1 MDDLNKT
8 AEDDDKDL
16 RKKNK
21 GTKLP
26 VFGFKEHSGKS
37 GLPIPVSHTA
47 PKNIRPV
54 SASQRPLTPKF
65 RKKHVVQPQADI
77 IRKTPENATLN
88 RFGFQSNA
96 QVGPAH
102 KATESKKIS
111 DDGSVRVKI
120 NNLTT
125 PTGAMVTTSKFR
137 ETHFQS
143 DYFSPGVRCSTP
155 SVVKTAVKTSVTAA
169 PAKVTLHSSHLPRPQ
184 LPIKL
189 SRPNSATLIAPSVN
203 HGSPKYAKT
212 VANNE
217 AKARSRSCPKT
228 RPMDK
233 KTNNNQN
240 RFEMSTVRDG
250 LEVTEMIQLP
260 GFRNWPTNSA
270 APIKQNQDQ
279 RSLINK
285 RAETNNFEFSSSSD
299 EEDSTTH
306 GEEKMSRDLMRNEKS
321 GMSLALLGCD
331 QWNEGECEGEAMAT
345 DLLPEGATP
354 DDIGD
359 KSVIP
364 GIDQPL
370 RSVLL
375 TIEDQAFA
383 VLAALNSTELIED
396 EQSPED
402 LMSIS
407 PPLSEAND
415 LPSSKPTSLDLDK
428 AAKSAAGAAGSG
440 SGSPCTPTHPSHS
453 LSICSDERDYFD
465 DEIAD
470 QPGLV
475 FDDDTEPIS
484 VSAGPLSS
492 AATDEPPTTVL
503 DNPAPAPAVTQPPTS
518 NRNGILTQ
526 ENLAQSYVCHLLN
539 MSTNQCQSSM
549 YTSSPCE
556 SIASDDLVLD
566 FNRNDSSVSLELDN
580 DSRLANSHRTSNCTL
595 HSNFVSGSLS
605 PCSAISSS
613 PFRSSR
619 NSNINS
625 PFDNSFSDS
634 GIRLD
639 QNTYQHL
646 FQDIV
651 SIKTLLLRLKRV
663 LNQNELQINLSNP
676 SIKYYDSEEQ
686 DQLMD
691 LKRQLILLQQ
701 EMEEKNRK
709 ICILET
715 QIERYSE
722 KNLNASIDLSSLEKS
737 TSATQTERIKT

>member
-26 VFGFKEHSGKS
+26 VFGFKEHNGKS

-250 LEVTEMIQLP
+250 LEVTEMIPLP

-415 LPSSKPTSLDLDK
+415 LPSSKPTK
-428 AAKSAAGAAGSG
+428 
-440 SGSPCTPTHPSHS
+440 
-453 LSICSDERDYFD
+453 
-465 DEIAD
+465 
-470 QPGLV
+470 
-475 FDDDTEPIS
+475 
-484 VSAGPLSS
+484 
-492 AATDEPPTTVL
+492 
-503 DNPAPAPAVTQPPTS
+503 
-518 NRNGILTQ
+518 
-526 ENLAQSYVCHLLN
+526 
-539 MSTNQCQSSM
+539 
-549 YTSSPCE
+549 
-556 SIASDDLVLD
+556 
-566 FNRNDSSVSLELDN
+566 
-580 DSRLANSHRTSNCTL
+580 
-595 HSNFVSGSLS
+595 
-605 PCSAISSS
+605 
-613 PFRSSR
+613 
-619 NSNINS
+619 
-625 PFDNSFSDS
+625 
-634 GIRLD
+634 
-639 QNTYQHL
+639 
-646 FQDIV
+646 
-651 SIKTLLLRLKRV
+651 
-663 LNQNELQINLSNP
+663 
-676 SIKYYDSEEQ
+676 
-686 DQLMD
+686 
-691 LKRQLILLQQ
+691 
-701 EMEEKNRK
+701 
-709 ICILET
+709 
-715 QIERYSE
+715 
-722 KNLNASIDLSSLEKS
+722 
-737 TSATQTERIKT
+737 

>member
-26 VFGFKEHSGKS
+26 VFGFKEHNGKS

-250 LEVTEMIQLP
+250 LEVTEMIPLP

-415 LPSSKPTSLDLDK
+415 LPSSKPTSEFFPQYKPMVWTWTKQPSLRR
-428 AAKSAAGAAGSG
+428 ARAGSG

-580 DSRLANSHRTSNCTL
+580 DSRPLYHKSK
-595 HSNFVSGSLS
+595 
-605 PCSAISSS
+605 
-613 PFRSSR
+613 FRKIFPYLTPAFS
-619 NSNINS
+619 INS
-625 PFDNSFSDS
+625 PDEQNNQQTDPLPRETKEAEPRQSCEFE
-634 GIRLD
+634 RLLKKKEV
-639 QNTYQHL
+639 HE
-646 FQDIV
+646 QDTFV
-651 SIKTLLLRLKRV
+651 K
-663 LNQNELQINLSNP
+663 NELQINLSNP